1 MPTHFHVDCFSL
13 LNPLSHDLR
22 AFNLL
27 TRCNSWIFLYYKLSV
42 SCLKPVEP
50 FFSRVRLIRRLL
62 KNFTGFSSLFPC
74 RYSNSINRIVF
85 LHRDGA
91 QSAHGRANAQRGEKS
106 QIRYGRWLYR
116 RLKKTAYK
124 LNIFSRTSQ
133 PRSHYFPFV
142 WRLVSINYDS
152 KRAGWSR
159 KQSYESIS
167 ST

>member
-1 MPTHFHVDCFSL
+1 MPTHFHVDCFSW
-13 LNPLSHDLR
+13 LNPVSRLEGFQSVDTMQFL
-22 AFNLL
+22 
-27 TRCNSWIFLYYKLSV
+27 NSLYYKLSV

-74 RYSNSINRIVF
+74 RYSNSISRIVF

-91 QSAHGRANAQRGEKS
+91 QSAHGRANAQRGGKS

-152 KRAGWSR
+152 KRAG
-159 KQSYESIS
+159 
-167 ST
+167 